1 MNDDDEQKRA
11 EQNFIAC
18 SGKSEAKVT
27 NNRRLHSTYCTIE
40 VNYWHWQ
47 TRSIARPLCNSR
59 AICIW
64 NVQICKIYDFFV
76 FAAGYIDVDCGIRRD
91 AVPSV
96 DGFLADPPCCSMDCT
111 GDDCPPTQDRCA
123 RVVLRTTNAID
134 KAHCRFDVNTVR
146 PTSLL
151 TMCEITE

>member
-1 MNDDDEQKRA
+1 M
-11 EQNFIAC
+11 
-18 SGKSEAKVT
+18 
-27 NNRRLHSTYCTIE
+27 
-40 VNYWHWQ
+40 
-47 TRSIARPLCNSR
+47 
-59 AICIW
+59 
-64 NVQICKIYDFFV
+64 CKIYDFFV